1 MLHKHKLLALGFLIG
16 IGVNAIPAAQAFP
29 VSSAAAPIV
38 TDQPDGGL
46 IELAQVGNNG
56 FRDGPRGR
64 ELNRRWDRRLHGDR
78 CRYRAGGCRYYR
90 NGYYYRTPWWTLP
103 LVGAGVVIGSTLDDG
118 PYIGPRPRRHVAW
131 CLDRYRS
138 YNPRSNTWVSNSGDI
153 RQCNSPYN

>member
-1 MLHKHKLLALGFLIG
+1 MLNKHKLLALGFFIG
-16 IGVNAIPAAQAFP
+16 IGLNAMPSAYAFPALPSETPAAAG
-29 VSSAAAPIV
+29 SNSA
-38 TDQPDGGL
+38 T
-46 IELAQVGNNG
+46 IELAQSNQGQY
-56 FRDGPRGR
+56 RRGQ
-64 ELNRRWDRRLHGDR
+64 LNRRWDRRFHGDR

-90 NGYYYRTPWWTLP
+90 DGYYYRTPWWTLP

-138 YNPRSNTWVSNSGDI
+138 YNPRSNTWVSNSGDL